1 MGSMN
6 NQTTCPYCGVGCGVS
21 ATTDSQRVI
30 AVSGDSEHPANRGRL
45 CVKGSALHETTGPE
59 ERLLTPRVD
68 GREYGWNIALDT
80 LATRLEGIIKAH
92 GPESV
97 AMYLSGQLLTEDYYV
112 ANKLMKGFIGS
123 AHVDT
128 NSRLCMSST
137 VVGYKRAFG
146 GDLQPCSY
154 EDIDHAEL
162 MVLVGSNAAWN
173 HPILYQRMVAAK
185 AANPDLRVV
194 LIDPRRTATADLA
207 DLYLALKP
215 GSDALIFNAILAA
228 LAQRGTLD
236 EAFINAHTEGFDAA
250 LESAQATAGDLAEVA
265 RQADIPQA
273 DLEQLVDWFCTTE
286 RTLTFFSQGVN
297 QSSSGSDKVNS
308 IINCHLA
315 TGRLG
320 RAGMGPFSLTGQ
332 PNAMGGREVGG
343 LANQLAAHMDFSQP
357 AFIDRVGRFWQAP
370 NMAQQE
376 GYKAIQLIEAIERG
390 EIKALWIM
398 ATNPLVSLPDA
409 NRVRRALEKCEL
421 VIVSECMAHTDTL
434 ELADIALPASGW
446 SEKSG
451 TVTNSERRISR
462 QRGLVPPPGEAKHD
476 WWIIC
481 ELAKRMGFADA
492 FDYASPAAIFREHA
506 RLSGFENNR
515 SRGFD
520 ISALAELSDEGYDAL
535 KPIQWPVNEQAPE
548 GTPRLFADGHF
559 FTPNG
564 RARLLPITPQ
574 PPKQQP
580 NSEYPLLVN
589 SGRIR
594 DQWHTMTRTGR
605 AARLLQHHAEP
616 FIEIH
621 PEDAERFGVKHLQLA
636 ELHNDLGHYR
646 GRIRVSDQQRPGE
659 VFIPMHWTRQFTQD
673 GCSGS
678 LFAPVVDPYSGQ
690 PESKQ
695 GRAALQPLQMRW
707 EARLLVREPLAIEG
721 HWWTRVP
728 LGHCTSYRLADSA
741 PVDNWRD
748 WCEALTGTPS
758 LWLEDLSNGRYRAAG
773 IKDNHLDWIL
783 LVEPNHELPD
793 LDWLD
798 EQFDR
803 EIDLDTRRQLL
814 EAKAPGDQATGAVIC
829 SCFQVREPDILAAIA
844 EGAASAQALGEQL
857 KCGTNCGSCLPELK
871 ELIKVHAVTE
881 QSA

>member
-1 MGSMN
+1 MATLM
-6 NQTTCPYCGVGCGVS
+6 NQTTCPYCGVGCGVNTRS
-21 ATTDSQRVI
+21 DDQRII
-30 AVSGDSEHPANRGRL
+30 AVSGDSDHPANMGRL
-45 CVKGSALHETTGPE
+45 CVKGSALHETTGAE
-59 ERLLTPRVD
+59 DRLLKPRVD
-68 GREYGWNIALDT
+68 GRECSWDSTLDT
-80 LATRLEGIIKAH
+80 LATRLEGIINRH

-185 AANPDLRVV
+185 ANNPNVKVV

-207 DLYLALKP
+207 DLHLALKP
-215 GSDALIFNAILAA
+215 GTDALIFNAILAA
-228 LAQRGTLD
+228 LSDRNA
-236 EAFINAHTEGFDAA
+236 INHAYVDAHTEGFEAA
-250 LESAQATAGDLAEVA
+250 LEAAQSTAGDLADVA
-265 RQADIPQA
+265 RRADIPLA
-273 DLEQLVDWFCTTE
+273 DLEALVDWFCNTE
-286 RTLTFFSQGVN
+286 RTLTFFSQGIN
-297 QSSSGSDKVNS
+297 QSSSGTDKVNS

-320 RAGMGPFSLTGQ
+320 RPGMGPFSLTGQ

-343 LANQLAAHMDFSQP
+343 LANQLAAHMDFSKP
-357 AFIDRVGRFWQAP
+357 EFIDRVGRFWNAP
-370 NMAQQE
+370 KMAPKE
-376 GYKAIQLIEAIERG
+376 GYKAVDLFEAIERG

-398 ATNPLVSLPDA
+398 ATNPLVSLPDT

-434 ELADIALPASGW
+434 ELADIVLPATGW
-446 SEKSG
+446 SEKNG

-462 QRGLVPPPGEAKHD
+462 QRALVPAPGEARHD
-476 WWIIC
+476 WRIIC
-481 ELAKRMGFADA
+481 ELAKRMGFKEA
-492 FDYASPAAIFREHA
+492 FDYASPADIFREHA

-515 SRGFD
+515 TRGFD
-520 ISALAELSDEGYDAL
+520 ISGLADLNDQQYDAL
-535 KPIQWPVNEQAPE
+535 KPIQWPVNALAPE
-548 GTPRLFADGHF
+548 GTERLFSDGHF
-559 FTPNG
+559 FTPSG
-564 RARLLPITPQ
+564 KARMLQIFPQ
-574 PPKQQP
+574 GTKQQP
-580 NSEYPLLVN
+580 SNEHPLIVN

-621 PEDAERFGVKHLQLA
+621 PTDAKRYGVEHLQLA
-636 ELHNDLGHYR
+636 ELHNELGEYR
-646 GRIRVSDQQRPGE
+646 GRVRITDQQRPGE
-659 VFIPMHWTRQFTQD
+659 VFIPMHWTRQFTQQ

-678 LFAPVVDPYSGQ
+678 LFAPEVDPFSGQ

-695 GRAALQPLQMRW
+695 GRAALKPLKMGW
-707 EARLLVREPLAIEG
+707 EARLLVRNPLPIEG

-728 LGHCTSYRLADSA
+728 LANCTSYRLADSSS
-741 PVDNWRD
+741 VKNWHD
-748 WCEALTGTPS
+748 WCKSLLGLPS
-758 LWLEDLSNGRYRAAG
+758 LWLDDQGNSRFRAAS
-773 IKDNHLDWIL
+773 IKNNRLDWIL
-783 LVEPNHELPD
+783 LVEPNAELPD
-793 LDWLD
+793 LYWLD
-798 EQFDR
+798 AQFDAY
-803 EIDLDTRRQLL
+803 IDLDTRRQLL
-814 EAKAPGDQATGAVIC
+814 DAKAPGAQACGAVIC
-829 SCFQVREPDILAAIA
+829 SCYQVREPEILAAI
-844 EGAASAQALGEQL
+844 EQGADSALALGEQL
-857 KCGTNCGSCLPELK
+857 KCGTNCGSCVPELK
-871 ELIKVHAVTE
+871 ALIKAHTVE
-881 QSA
+881 KSA

>member
-1 MGSMN
+1 MSLSN
-6 NQTTCPYCGVGCGVS
+6 KTTCPYCGVGCGVS
-21 ATTDSQRVI
+21 ASTDEQRVI
-30 AVSGDSEHPANRGRL
+30 AVSGDKEHPANRGRL
-45 CVKGSALHETTGPE
+45 CVKGSALHETTGSE
-59 ERLLTPRVD
+59 ERLLSPRVD

-80 LATRLEGIIKAH
+80 LATRLEAIIKLH

-185 AANPDLRVV
+185 AANPGIKVV

-207 DLYLALKP
+207 DLHLALKP

-228 LAQRGTLD
+228 LAERGALD
-236 EAFINAHTEGFDAA
+236 QAFIDSHTEGFDAA
-250 LESAQATAGDLAEVA
+250 LEAAQASAGNLAEVA
-265 RQADIPQA
+265 RQADVPLA

-315 TGRLG
+315 SGRLG
-320 RAGMGPFSLTGQ
+320 QPGMGPFSLTGQ

-357 AFIDRVGRFWQAP
+357 EFIDRVGRFWQAT

-376 GYKAIQLIEAIERG
+376 GYKAVQLIEAIERG
-390 EIKALWIM
+390 EIKALWVM

-446 SEKSG
+446 SEKNG

-462 QRGLVPPPGEAKHD
+462 QRGLVPPPGQAKHD

-515 SRGFD
+515 TRGFD
-520 ISALAELSDEGYDAL
+520 ISALSELSDAQYDAL
-535 KPIQWPVNEQAPE
+535 KPVQWPVTEQAQE

-559 FTPNG
+559 FTPTG
-564 RARLLPITPQ
+564 KARLLPITPQ
-574 PPKQQP
+574 PPIQQP
-580 NSEYPLLVN
+580 TSEYPLLVN

-621 PEDAERFGVKHLQLA
+621 PQDAERFGVEHLQLA
-636 ELHNDLGHYR
+636 ELHNDLGRYL
-646 GRIRVSDQQRPGE
+646 GRIRITDQQRPGE
-659 VFIPMHWTRQFTQD
+659 VFIPMHWTRQFTQE

-678 LFAPVVDPYSGQ
+678 LFAPVVDPFSGQ

-695 GRAALQPLQMRW
+695 GRAALRPLPMRW

-728 LGHCTSYRLADSA
+728 LNHCTSYRLADSA

-773 IKDNHLDWIL
+773 IKDNHLEWIL
-783 LVEPNHELPD
+783 LVEPNQELPD

-798 EQFDR
+798 EQFGR
-803 EIDLDTRRQLL
+803 EIDLDTRRQLM
-814 EAKAPGDQATGAVIC
+814 EARAPGDQACGAVIC
-829 SCFQVREPDILAAIA
+829 SCFQVREPDILAAINA
-844 EGAASAQALGEQL
+844 GANSAQALGEQL

-871 ELIKVHAVTE
+871 ALIKQHGLE
-881 QSA
+881 KSA